1 MFDSV
6 SRHLHIFFDW
16 ALPDTQRYSM
26 VRAAFARKLLK
37 ASLGP
42 DTFIRRGIDF
52 GGTPSGFRAGTRC
65 FFNRRCT
72 FEAQNSSG
80 TITIGDH
87 VAIGHEVLI
96 TVGSH
101 EFGPSECRAG
111 SDTHRPVTIGDG
123 AWIGARAVILPGV
136 TIGRGAVI
144 AAGAVVNKD
153 VPADELWAGVPAR
166 FIRKLEE

>member
-1 MFDSV
+1 MFDSAA
-6 SRHLHIFFDW
+6 RHFYLLCDW

-26 VRAAFARKLLK
+26 VRAALARRLLK
-37 ASLGP
+37 AGLGP
-42 DTFIRRGIDF
+42 DTFIRRGTDF

-72 FEAQNSSG
+72 FEAQNGSG

-101 EFGPSECRAG
+101 EFGPSERRAG
-111 SDTHRPVTIGDG
+111 SDTYRPVVIGDG

-136 TIGRGAVI
+136 TIGGGAVI
-144 AAGAVVNKD
+144 AAGSVVNKD

-166 FIRKLEE
+166 FIRGL